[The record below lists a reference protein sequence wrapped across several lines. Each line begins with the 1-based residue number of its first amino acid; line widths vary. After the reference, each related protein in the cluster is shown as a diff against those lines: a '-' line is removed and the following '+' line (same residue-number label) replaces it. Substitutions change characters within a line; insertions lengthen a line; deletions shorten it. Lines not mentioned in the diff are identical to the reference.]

1 MNNVYKRTCLLL
13 LLAAAFQS
21 PVIAQNEEDISKFL
35 QSGAEDASRLVGA
48 YVAPAIKTLS
58 YGITGGWYNTAKA
71 HKTLG
76 FDLGV
81 TVNLAFIPT
90 SENYFNPNKLGLS
103 ENFTGFV
110 NTENGST
117 TKSPTL
123 MGPKDETEYTFSGD
137 LDDDGDD
144 DGEVIFSGPEGLN
157 MKKEIGFAAVPVPVV
172 QLGIGIIKNTDLKL
186 RLIPKQEIG
195 SYKIQMFGIGVM
207 HDVKQHIK
215 GIKLLPF
222 DLSALVAYN
231 SVSGTSDLRND
242 DPSDSRPDSPNGEL
256 SYKFNSWIFQAIIS
270 KKISVLT
277 FYGGVGY
284 SMVKTN
290 FDITGDF
297 EIDTSTV
304 PFTLTDPVS
313 TDFKNNSMRFTAGM
327 RLKLGPVYF
336 TGDYTLQK
344 YNMLT
349 VGFGFSVR

>member
-1 MNNVYKRTCLLL
+1 M
-13 LLAAAFQS
+13 
-21 PVIAQNEEDISKFL
+21 AQNEEDISKFL
-35 QSGAEDASRLVGA
+35 QAGEEDASKLVNA
-48 YVAPAIKTLS
+48 YVAPMIKTLS
-58 YGITGGWYNTAKA
+58 YGMTGGWYNTAKA

-81 TVNLAFIPT
+81 TMNLAFIPT
-90 SENYFNPNKLGLS
+90 SENYFNPHKLGLS

-110 NTENGST
+110 NNSNGST
-117 TKSPTL
+117 TKSPTI
-123 MGPKDETEYTFSGD
+123 MGPKDDSDYTFSGD
-137 LDDDGDD
+137 LDGDGDD
-144 DGEVIFSGPEGLN
+144 EDVVFSGPEGFDL
-157 MKKEIGFAAVPVPVV
+157 KKEIGFAAVPVPVV
-172 QLGIGIIKNTDLKL
+172 QLGVGIIKNTDLKL
-186 RLIPKQEIG
+186 RLIPKQDIG
-195 SYKIQMFGIGVM
+195 SSEIQMFGIGVM

-222 DLSALVAYN
+222 DLSVLVAYN

-242 DPSDSRPDSPNGEL
+242 DLSDTRPDSPNGEL
-256 SYKFNSWIFQAIIS
+256 SYKFNSWIFQGIIS

-284 SMVKTN
+284 TMVKTN

-297 EIDTSTV
+297 EIDTSTI

-313 TDFKNNSMRFTAGM
+313 IDFKNNSMRFTAGM

-336 TGDYTLQK
+336 SGDYTLQK

-349 VGFGFSVR
+349 VGFGFAVR